1 MPGAPRPHA
10 SPSGPSA
17 RDRSSGIGA
26 DNGRQERARSG
37 RRKGSLI
44 ISWSKTPAAVA
55 GHYLNGLFDVARRS
69 PNTDAP

>member
-1 MPGAPRPHA
+1 MPGAPRSHA
-10 SPSGPSA
+10 SPSDPSA

-26 DNGRQERARSG
+26 DNGRQRGAP
-37 RRKGSLI
+37 KGSLI

-55 GHYLNGLFDVARRS
+55 SHYLNGLFDVARRS